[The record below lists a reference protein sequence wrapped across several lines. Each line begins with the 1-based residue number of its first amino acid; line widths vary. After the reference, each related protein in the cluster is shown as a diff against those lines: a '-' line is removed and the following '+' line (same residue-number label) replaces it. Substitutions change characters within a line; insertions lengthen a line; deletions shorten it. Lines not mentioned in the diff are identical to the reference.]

1 MSDCSMFLHL
11 CQLRGVDVMVG
22 GDRHTL
28 LGDTDKLS
36 VVPGSVPAGA
46 YPTEVTNL
54 DGKTVCVVQAWHYAH
69 AVGKLSVSFDA
80 NGDVTSC
87 SGGPVFPVADSS
99 TYVTTPPWGQTGNP
113 LSAEDQALVVAKLE
127 QNHAKVTAEHAD
139 TKAWIDTNKG
149 EITTMQVGRPI
160 IFGKY
165 RLSATLTQIAFLA
178 ERKNCD
184 LWSELLPGS
193 VPCLPELGDL
203 LRMRILPVWR
213 ARMLLGGERLP
224 DD

>member
-1 MSDCSMFLHL
+1 
-11 CQLRGVDVMVG
+11 MVG
-22 GDRHTL
+22 GDTHTL
-28 LGDTDKLS
+28 LGDTGKLS

-160 IFGKY
+160 IRGKY
-165 RLSATLTQIAFLA
+165 RFVGDTDSNRISCRTKRLRPLVRTTAWLGS
-178 ERKNCD
+178 
-184 LWSELLPGS
+184 LPS
-193 VPCLPELGDL
+193 
-203 LRMRILPVWR
+203 R
-213 ARMLLGGERLP
+213 ARKSAQDANLTCMEGPHAPWWRKAS
-224 DD
+224 